1 MRVLEHSLSTT
12 TAELK
17 SFRAGNGSRIG
28 LQTVLAAKL
37 NVGRSIFM
45 DTVIMD
51 ETPKPV
57 LALDWDGTVTESVG
71 QWFTAAVML
80 AKIYKIYIVTMRYPS
95 EIDQV
100 MQGFAQGISA
110 EIIATGRKAKM
121 TYTKQLGIEVN
132 VWIDDNPKAV
142 LMNALEA
149 FGGDT
154 PEGHVVTQNF
164 SESLHG

>member
-37 NVGRSIFM
+37 NVGRSIF
-45 DTVIMD
+45 I
-51 ETPKPV
+51 
-57 LALDWDGTVTESVG
+57 DWDGTVTASVG